1 LDVQIVPSVDGEVTV
16 KWSCPFLKGL
26 GTTNEQKE
34 THTVDGFMTEVR
46 SHIAAVQIN
55 PMWAQRVGDLQ
66 AVPRA
71 LFVSDN
77 AQAIEMSDA
86 VHH

>member
-1 LDVQIVPSVDGEVTV
+1 
-16 KWSCPFLKGL
+16 
-26 GTTNEQKE
+26 
-34 THTVDGFMTEVR
+34 MTEVR